1 MEPKKTIF
9 HYINQTIIIFGITIL
24 ILNVFCYFV
33 GDDAREYSTI
43 FSLGSQGISIT
54 TTMQFLLISVLI
66 TALRFLL
73 FCDGLIS
80 RISLAIRTFLM
91 FFSVALMT
99 SVFAWLFGWFPV
111 NMLEAWG
118 CFFACFGF
126 CSFASA
132 YIMAFKT
139 DRENKQLEEAL
150 KKLKEEEEGNA

>member
-1 MEPKKTIF
+1 MQFSP
-9 HYINQTIIIFGITIL
+9 IL
-24 ILNVFCYFV
+24 IIPFPAMDVNKTLVCLETYV
-33 GDDAREYSTI
+33 R
-43 FSLGSQGISIT
+43 
-54 TTMQFLLISVLI
+54 LLATHV
-66 TALRFLL
+66 
-73 FCDGLIS
+73 
-80 RISLAIRTFLM
+80 IRTFLM

-111 NMLEAWG
+111 DMLEAWG